1 MLRSLYRGGLGL
13 VLLALVIGIAGCGS
27 READAPRPAQSQMTA
42 TPAPA
47 SEAPSPAPVGTPSE
61 TPAAAP
67 PAEARADA
75 PKAVAPEAKLPN
87 VPLASLPPANERTA
101 VRDLKLKDMAGREI
115 SLASLRG
122 RPVMIVFWATWCGPC
137 KMEIPHLVHLQETY
151 AKHGLKIVA
160 ISLDGN
166 GMAAVKPFL
175 EKHPEITYTVIPNG
189 AEAAAAF
196 GGIRSIPNSFMLDR
210 QGRVVKQFVGLTPG
224 ETLEGWVQAM
234 LREKS

>member
-1 MLRSLYRGGLGL
+1 MARSLYRGVLVLGLLGL
-13 VLLALVIGIAGCGS
+13 VIGMTGCGG
-27 READAPRPAQSQMTA
+27 READAPRPAQSEMTA

-47 SEAPSPAPVGTPSE
+47 SGAPSPAPVGAPPE

-67 PAEARADA
+67 PAEARTEA
-75 PKAVAPEAKLPN
+75 PQTAAPEAKLPS
-87 VPLASLPPANERTA
+87 VALASLPPASERAT

-115 SLASLRG
+115 SLAGLRG
-122 RPVMIVFWATWCGPC
+122 KPVMIVFWATWCAPC

-189 AEAAAAF
+189 AEAAAVF

-210 QGRVVKQFVGLTPG
+210 QGRIVKQFVGLTPG
-224 ETLEGWVQAM
+224 ETLEGWVQAL

>member
-1 MLRSLYRGGLGL
+1 MLRSLYRGALGIAL
-13 VLLALVIGIAGCGS
+13 PALVIWIAGCGS

-47 SEAPSPAPVGTPSE
+47 SEAPSAIPDATP
-61 TPAAAP
+61 PAASAATP
-67 PAEARADA
+67 PAEARTEA
-75 PKAVAPEAKLPN
+75 PKAPAPEVKLPD
-87 VPLASLPPANERTA
+87 VPLPSLPPADQRAT

-115 SLASLRG
+115 SIASLRG
-122 RPVMIVFWATWCGPC
+122 KPAMVVFWATWCRPC
-137 KMEIPHLVHLQETY
+137 VMEIPHLVRLQETY

-175 EKHPEITYTVIPNG
+175 EKHPEMTYTVIPNG
-189 AEAAAAF
+189 AEASAAF
-196 GGIRSIPNSFMLDR
+196 GGIRSIPNSFLLDR

-224 ETLEGWVQAM
+224 ETLEGWVQAA